1 VQRTGRGEPPWFNV
15 LFAATILPWKCS
27 PVFSFFPLGVDFS
40 LTPDFCPL
48 KPYFSFYYGVKS
60 FFVFLP
66 TLVRPGFPNIA
77 KSSKRE
83 QATYCIFFL
92 QKIACS
98 FFITLFI
105 RLYF

>member
-1 VQRTGRGEPPWFNV
+1 VQRTGRGEPPWLSV

-77 KSSKRE
+77 KSSLKDSN
-83 QATYCIFFL
+83 YISKYLFL
-92 QKIACS
+92 IG
-98 FFITLFI
+98 
-105 RLYF
+105 